1 MYIKILLNYLLG
13 YVNIIVEGFFVERF
27 INICMSK
34 NIFLW
39 KIKRDK
45 SAIISANVGIQDFK
59 NAVKIA
65 KQTKCKIKIQ
75 SKKGMPFIFNKY
87 KKRKIFAIF
96 FIIIL
101 ILIYISSRYVWNV
114 EINVEDNLKVEN
126 IRQDLE
132 EAGLKRGILK
142 KQINAVQIINNLRIK
157 RNDLA
162 WVRNRYKRNER
173 KS

>member
-87 KKRKIFAIF
+87 KKE
-96 FIIIL
+96 
-101 ILIYISSRYVWNV
+101 RY
-114 EINVEDNLKVEN
+114 LF
-126 IRQDLE
+126 
-132 EAGLKRGILK
+132 
-142 KQINAVQIINNLRIK
+142 
-157 RNDLA
+157 
-162 WVRNRYKRNER
+162 YYY
-173 KS
+173 

>member
-59 NAVKIA
+59 NAVKIG
-65 KQTKCKIKIQ
+65 KT
-75 SKKGMPFIFNKY
+75 NKM
-87 KKRKIFAIF
+87 
-96 FIIIL
+96 
-101 ILIYISSRYVWNV
+101 
-114 EINVEDNLKVEN
+114 
-126 IRQDLE
+126 
-132 EAGLKRGILK
+132 
-142 KQINAVQIINNLRIK
+142 
-157 RNDLA
+157 
-162 WVRNRYKRNER
+162 
-173 KS
+173 

>member
-59 NAVKIA
+59 N
-65 KQTKCKIKIQ
+65 
-75 SKKGMPFIFNKY
+75 M
-87 KKRKIFAIF
+87 
-96 FIIIL
+96 
-101 ILIYISSRYVWNV
+101 
-114 EINVEDNLKVEN
+114 
-126 IRQDLE
+126 
-132 EAGLKRGILK
+132 GILFIRLCFRMK
-142 KQINAVQIINNLRIK
+142 KNNQ
-157 RNDLA
+157 NDA
-162 WVRNRYKRNER
+162 K
-173 KS
+173 